1 MSFYQ
6 ENKFCNEGQVMPG
19 KATIWLSILPVLRR
33 PTNADVLDLPAP
45 RQDCSALY
53 IATTASQSGRMKGN
67 AAQSRP
73 LLHVQARGEEFRG
86 MAKIAFEAITKQF
99 PGTSKPAVDAVS
111 FEVPEGKTC
120 MLVGTS
126 GSGKTTLLRM
136 VNRLIEPTSGSIII
150 DGKNVLEENPIEL
163 RRRIGY
169 VIQQVGLFPHMNIA
183 ENIRVTAEIAGGWT
197 KERLNSRVD
206 ELLDLVGLPPS
217 EYRKRFP
224 RQLSGGQQQRVGLA
238 RALATDPT
246 ILLMDEPFGA
256 LDAIT
261 RARMQDELLRI
272 QRDVHKTILFVSH
285 DIEEA
290 FKLGNMIAVLNEG
303 KLMQLGTPV
312 DLLANPVNE
321 FVRKLVGADSILR
334 QLEYLP
340 VTDALD
346 NEPEA
351 VSSAHWGDVP
361 TCSSDATLLKA
372 MLQLLETNAP
382 ALAIQDK
389 DTQIPLGYITL
400 ASINR
405 EITKTRSN
413 ITALEETK
421 I

>member
-1 MSFYQ
+1 
-6 ENKFCNEGQVMPG
+6 
-19 KATIWLSILPVLRR
+19 
-33 PTNADVLDLPAP
+33 
-45 RQDCSALY
+45 
-53 IATTASQSGRMKGN
+53 
-67 AAQSRP
+67 
-73 LLHVQARGEEFRG
+73 
-86 MAKIAFEAITKQF
+86 MAKIAFQAITKQF
-99 PGTSKPAVDAVS
+99 TGSSKPAVDTVS
-111 FEVPEGKTC
+111 FEVTEGTTC

-136 VNRLIEPTSGSIII
+136 VNRLIEPTSGQIII
-150 DGKNVLEENPIEL
+150 DGKNILEENPILL

-183 ENIRVTAEIAGGWT
+183 ENVRVTAEIAGGWS

-206 ELLDLVGLPPS
+206 ELLELVGLPPA

-238 RALATDPT
+238 RALATDPA

-261 RARMQDELLRI
+261 RARMQDELVRI
-272 QRDVHKTILFVSH
+272 QHDVQKTILFVSH

-290 FKLGNMIAVLNEG
+290 FKLGDMIAVMHDG
-303 KLMQLGTPV
+303 QLMQLGTPIE
-312 DLLANPVNE
+312 LLAQPNNDY
-321 FVRKLVGADSILR
+321 VRKLVGADSILR
-334 QLEYLP
+334 QLQYLP
-340 VTDALD
+340 VIDALD
-346 NEPEA
+346 AKPEA

-361 TCSSDATLLKA
+361 TSSSDATLLEA

-382 ALAIQDK
+382 ALKVQNK
-389 DTQIPLGYITL
+389 DTQEALGYITL
-400 ASINR
+400 ASINQ

-413 ITALEETK
+413 VQEPEETR

>member
-1 MSFYQ
+1 M
-6 ENKFCNEGQVMPG
+6 
-19 KATIWLSILPVLRR
+19 ATI
-33 PTNADVLDLPAP
+33 
-45 RQDCSALY
+45 
-53 IATTASQSGRMKGN
+53 
-67 AAQSRP
+67 
-73 LLHVQARGEEFRG
+73 
-86 MAKIAFEAITKQF
+86 AFHKITKQF
-99 PGTSKPAVDAVS
+99 PGTTAPAVDAVT
-111 FEVPEGKTC
+111 FEVTEGKTC

-136 VNRLIEPTSGSIII
+136 VNRLIEPTSGEILI
-150 DGKNVLEENPIEL
+150 DGKNILQENPILL

-183 ENIRVTAEIAGGWT
+183 ENIRVTADIAGGWS
-197 KERLNSRVD
+197 KERLASRVD
-206 ELLDLVGLPPS
+206 ELLDLVGLPPDQ
-217 EYRKRFP
+217 YRKRFP

-238 RALATDPT
+238 RALATDPA

-303 KLMQLGTPV
+303 HLMQLGTPV
-312 DLLANPVNE
+312 DLLANPANE

-340 VTDALD
+340 VVDALD

-361 TCSSDATLLKA
+361 TCDSDATLLSA
-372 MLQLLETNAP
+372 MLKLLETNAP
-382 ALAIQDK
+382 ALAVQAK
-389 DTQIPLGYITL
+389 DTQERAGYITL
-400 ASINR
+400 ASINHV
-405 EITKTRSN
+405 ITRSKRN
-413 ITALEETK
+413 ETIPEETT

>member
-1 MSFYQ
+1 
-6 ENKFCNEGQVMPG
+6 
-19 KATIWLSILPVLRR
+19 
-33 PTNADVLDLPAP
+33 
-45 RQDCSALY
+45 
-53 IATTASQSGRMKGN
+53 
-67 AAQSRP
+67 
-73 LLHVQARGEEFRG
+73 
-86 MAKIAFEAITKQF
+86 MAKIAFQAITKQF
-99 PGTSKPAVDAVS
+99 PGANKPAVDAVT
-111 FEVPEGKTC
+111 FEVTEDTTC

-136 VNRLIEPTSGSIII
+136 VNRLIEPTSGQIFI
-150 DGKNVLEENPIEL
+150 DGKNILEENPILL

-183 ENIRVTAEIAGGWT
+183 ENIRVTAEIAGGWS
-197 KERLNSRVD
+197 KKQLAERVD
-206 ELLDLVGLPPS
+206 ELLELVGLPPA

-238 RALATDPT
+238 RALATDPA

-272 QRDVHKTILFVSH
+272 QHDVHKTILFVSH

-290 FKLGNMIAVLNEG
+290 FKLGDMIAVLHDG
-303 KLMQLGTPV
+303 HLMQLGTPV
-312 DLLANPVNE
+312 ELLANPANE

-334 QLEYLP
+334 QLQYLP

-346 NEPEA
+346 GKPEA
-351 VSSAHWGDVP
+351 VSSAHWRDIP
-361 TCSSDATLLKA
+361 TSSSDATLLEA
-372 MLQLLETNAP
+372 MLKLLETNAP
-382 ALAIQDK
+382 ALTIQDK
-389 DTQIPLGYITL
+389 DTQESLGYITL
-400 ASINR
+400 SSINH

-413 ITALEETK
+413 ISKPEETR

>member
-1 MSFYQ
+1 M
-6 ENKFCNEGQVMPG
+6 G
-19 KATIWLSILPVLRR
+19 
-33 PTNADVLDLPAP
+33 
-45 RQDCSALY
+45 
-53 IATTASQSGRMKGN
+53 
-67 AAQSRP
+67 
-73 LLHVQARGEEFRG
+73 
-86 MAKIAFEAITKQF
+86 KIAFSAITKHY
-99 PGTSKPAVDAVS
+99 PGTVLPAVDAVT
-111 FEVPEGKTC
+111 FDVPEGSTC

-136 VNRLIEPTSGSIII
+136 VNRLIEPSSGVIVI
-150 DGKNVLEENPIEL
+150 DGKNVLEENPITL

-183 ENIRVTAEIAGGWT
+183 ENVRVTAEIAGGWT
-197 KERLNSRVD
+197 KQRLAQRVD
-206 ELLDLVGLPPS
+206 ELLDLVGLPPD

-238 RALATDPT
+238 RALATDPA

-261 RARMQDELLRI
+261 RARMQDELKRI

-290 FKLGNMIAVLNEG
+290 FKLGDQIAVLNEG
-303 KLMQLGTPV
+303 KLVQLGSPV
-312 DLLANPVNE
+312 DLLANPANA
-321 FVRKLVGADSILR
+321 FVSRLVGADSILR

-361 TCSSDATLLKA
+361 TIAADAPLLTA
-372 MLQLLETNAP
+372 MLDLLASNAP
-382 ALAIQDK
+382 ALSVQD
-389 DTQIPLGYITL
+389 TAQSYLGYVTL
-400 ASINR
+400 ASINSV
-405 EITKTRSN
+405 ITHVQSN
-413 ITALEETK
+413 KMTHTESPI
-421 I
+421 